1 MFSTRS
7 TSQEPTTS
15 GSVND
20 NSSGLNGSVVIPP
33 SETDGL
39 PVPTEPEVPRDP
51 DCSVTY
57 VKMQL
62 QVVPEL
68 DLTICKPK
76 IRVTNKAICVPN
88 CECEGCV

>member
-20 NSSGLNGSVVIPP
+20 NSTGLNDPVAIPP
-33 SETDGL
+33 SETDGV
-39 PVPTEPEVPRDP
+39 PVPTEPDVPP

-76 IRVTNKAICVPN
+76 IRVTNKAICALN

>member
-1 MFSTRS
+1 MFSTQS

-15 GSVND
+15 GN
-20 NSSGLNGSVVIPP
+20 NSTGLNDPVVNPP
-33 SETDGL
+33 SETEGL
-39 PVPTEPEVPRDP
+39 PVVTEPEVPP
-51 DCSVTY
+51 DCPVTY

-62 QVVPEL
+62 QIVPEH